1 LKALDK
7 ACFYIRITFEIAV
20 EAFVEVLR
28 HQYCIL
34 VASIFENNNG
44 LKTLIVD
51 GLVSIDESMCT
62 AMKDGLGLNKTLVS
76 LELNKG
82 HGSVP
87 PSSQRA

>member
-34 VASIFENNNG
+34 
-44 LKTLIVD
+44 TLIVD

-82 HGSVP
+82 HGPSRRPVSVYKA
-87 PSSQRA
+87 SVAVCG